1 MEANPVPLALIQE
14 LASLRMLRHSCV
26 AEGVPP
32 SNTQELRCLQM
43 DQAMSKMSEERP
55 FLCAAGALDVV
66 VCHQSR
72 NRVRAVGA

>member
-1 MEANPVPLALIQE
+1 MAAIPVAPALIQE
-14 LASLRMLRHSCV
+14 LASSRMLRHSCV

-55 FLCAAGALDVV
+55 FLYASGVLLVV
-66 VCHQSR
+66 ACHQSR
-72 NRVRAVGA
+72 NRVPAVGA